1 MSPGFLRDSGTF
13 GKAKDLELT
22 NIKDVREEGE
32 DAERSG
38 EKKLVIKVLKVCK
51 EMGKNRLSLF

>member
-13 GKAKDLELT
+13 GKAKDLT